1 MLTISDFTITFN
13 KSSYYVRLALL
24 LHLFAGIVVLK
35 SSLPIFIVVM
45 MLLVLANAMMR
56 ILRSDSHLPL
66 YSKLTYHTNYWLLHG
81 RYGENTQYETMRIC
95 FDGGFFMLLHLS
107 NESSEKKILLFKDQ
121 LNTNQIRMLHVITK
135 IGSKKK
141 S

>member
-1 MLTISDFTITFN
+1 
-13 KSSYYVRLALL
+13 
-24 LHLFAGIVVLK
+24 
-35 SSLPIFIVVM
+35 

-66 YSKLTYHTNYWLLHG
+66 YSKLTYHNKYWLLHG
-81 RYGENTQYETMRIC
+81 RYGENTQYERMRIC

-107 NESSEKKILLFKDQ
+107 SDALEKKILLFKDQ
-121 LNTNQIRMLHVITK
+121 LNTSQIRMLHVITK